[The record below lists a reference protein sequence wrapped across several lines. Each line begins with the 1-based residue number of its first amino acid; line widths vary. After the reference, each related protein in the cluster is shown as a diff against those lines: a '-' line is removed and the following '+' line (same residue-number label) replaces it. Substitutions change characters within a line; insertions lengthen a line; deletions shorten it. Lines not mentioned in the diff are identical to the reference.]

1 MFEVRYSIPFTRELP
16 SAICTNCHQPRVFCV
31 PFFPDNLQ
39 VSKDCCTFAVSIKVK
54 RDLSKPSKYRNEKP
68 SLPRQKPRI
77 MGGARRRRGQGEL
90 ERVA

>member
-16 SAICTNCHQPRVFCV
+16 SAI
-31 PFFPDNLQ
+31 
-39 VSKDCCTFAVSIKVK
+39 CTFAVSIKVK

-77 MGGARRRRGQGEL
+77 IGGARRRRGQGEL